1 MEIEY
6 LLFASLGFTATT
18 ISAVFGFGT
27 ALIVLAVG
35 SHILPVKDAIALGT
49 VLFAASTVLKTVLF
63 GKHIDWK
70 IAGIM
75 AIASLP
81 FAYLGAAFLTDMP
94 TGLLRRLL
102 GSMILIYLCLSIF
115 NLFPRIK
122 IGTAGLVAGSA
133 AYGFVS
139 GLLGSGN
146 LIKAIIFR
154 EMKITKEAFVGAM
167 AATSVLSNAAKITA
181 YTKSGLLG
189 TQQLWAIVTLVLGA
203 IVAVQLGRRILR
215 FVSVSYF
222 EVGIRV
228 VLGVSAIALLI

>member
-1 MEIEY
+1 M
-6 LLFASLGFTATT
+6 LFAVLGFAASI

-146 LIKAIIFR
+146 LVKAIIFR
-154 EMKITKEAFVGAM
+154 EMNITKEAFVGAM